1 MEMAAKAV
9 PAAPASG
16 TAALPE
22 STPKAAAPVVATT
35 PVATTTTTTVNFV
48 EPPKAAGQ

>member
-35 PVATTTTTTVNFV
+35 PVATTTTTVNFV

>member
-22 STPKAAAPVVATT
+22 STPKAAASVVATT
-35 PVATTTTTTVNFV
+35 PVATTTTTVNFV